1 MLSRLMEPCKFM
13 VRERTPLA
21 LMLYGVYVYLC
32 SNSLRRASR
41 ILEPVVGRSHEAIR
55 QWVQRLAPICDR
67 FDVDR
72 KLVSVI
78 FVDETMIR
86 IRGREAWVWV
96 AFEPGLRC
104 FLAFHIS
111 YNRSILDAHTF
122 LKRLRTRYGR
132 KPIWTDEGTFC
143 PEACRYLR
151 LEHRVYPTEWKNL
164 IERMNQSLKD
174 RLECFDDMFPC
185 LKEDCDREHVH
196 NWISVFRFYHNRV
209 RTNEEIGRAPMEY
222 DQGPEY
228 LRFIDIIKKEVLT

>member
-1 MLSRLMEPCKFM
+1 MEPCKFM
-13 VRERTPLA
+13 TRRRTSLP

-32 SNSLRRASR
+32 SNSLRRASK
-41 ILEPVVGRSHEAIR
+41 ILEPIMERSHEAIR
-55 QWVQRLAPICDR
+55 SWVQRLAPICDR

-72 KLVSVI
+72 KLVRVI

-86 IRGREAWVWV
+86 IRGKQAWVWV

-104 FLAFHIS
+104 FLAFHVS

-122 LKRLRTRYGR
+122 LRELRRRYGL
-132 KPIWTDEGTFC
+132 KPIWTDEGPFY

-151 LEHRVYPTEWKNL
+151 LEHHVYGTEWKNL

-174 RLECFDDMFPC
+174 RLENFDDLFPC
-185 LKEDCDREHVH
+185 IKKDCDREHVH
-196 NWISVFRFYHNRV
+196 NWISVFRFYHNHV

-222 DQGPEY
+222 DGRPEY
-228 LRFIDIIKKEVLT
+228 QRFIDILEREVLT

>member
-1 MLSRLMEPCKFM
+1 
-13 VRERTPLA
+13 
-21 LMLYGVYVYLC
+21 MLYGVYVYLC

-41 ILEPVVGRSHEAIR
+41 ILEPLVERSHEAIR

-72 KLVSVI
+72 RLVSLI

-96 AFEPGLRC
+96 AFEPGLRV

-122 LKRLRTRYGR
+122 LKRLRSRYGM
-132 KPIWTDEGTFC
+132 KPIWTDEGLFY
-143 PEACRYLR
+143 PEACRWLR
-151 LEHRVYPTEWKNL
+151 LDHHVCPTEWKNF

-185 LKEDCDREHVH
+185 LKEECDRDHVR
-196 NWISVFRFYHNRV
+196 NWISVFRFYHNYV
-209 RTNEEIGRAPMEY
+209 RTNEEVGRPPMIY
-222 DQGPEY
+222 DSRPEY
-228 LRFIDIIKKEVLT
+228 LRFIELITREALT